1 MNAGIYM
8 DPFSSILRAVTPT
21 VSGQAYQ
28 LLLPVA
34 LILFLTK
41 AISIGFSKLKLPQ
54 VIGFLAAG
62 LLVGLIS
69 FIPSSPQWDA
79 IFGSYA
85 YISDGISILAKFGV
99 VMILF
104 SAGVETDLK
113 SVKAV
118 GVAASV
124 ITSLGVIFPLA
135 FGFTAA
141 YLFRVY
147 GGLAAPAGIT
157 NPIYTDLYYGVILS
171 ATSVSITV
179 ATLKELG
186 RLETKVGNA
195 IVSAAIID
203 DVIGIVLL
211 SLIISLS
218 GSTNGGSDFN
228 LLEFIITKIS
238 GKALPEYIVP
248 LIVIVNMA
256 IFFLLSWAI
265 SRFVRMFFNHLGKKY
280 PHHIRIPIYSL
291 AFCFLWAFVAQAF
304 FQIADITGGYIAGL
318 ILSATSPKDY
328 IDHRAETTSNVFFV
342 PIFFASV
349 AMKMYSGDFSNFFS
363 NPTFLYFGLV
373 WVFVGLLGKVLGA
386 GVGGLICRF
395 SFKDSLKI
403 GVGMMARAE
412 VLIVTAQTGVDSGL
426 ISDKVIPFTLIL
438 ILVSSFITPILLKV
452 LYKNDPPEIGPSAGL
467 GNRPAFAKV
476 PEDTPAIGDPAPKAD
491 STTNSAAK

>member
-1 MNAGIYM
+1 MDFLNIFNA
-8 DPFSSILRAVTPT
+8 SSST
-21 VSGQAYQ
+21 VAGSPYQ

-41 AISIGFSKLKLPQ
+41 AISIGFNKLKLPQ
-54 VIGFLAAG
+54 VIGFLVAG

-69 FIPSSPQWDA
+69 FIPSNPQWEA

-85 YISDGISILAKFGV
+85 YLSKGIDILAKFGV
-99 VMILF
+99 VLILF

-113 SVKAV
+113 SIKAV
-118 GVAASV
+118 GVASMV

-135 FGFTAA
+135 FGFVLAF
-141 YLFRVY
+141 LFRVY
-147 GGLAAPAGIT
+147 GGLAAPAGIS
-157 NPIYTDLYYGVILS
+157 NPIYTDLYYGVVLS

-186 RLETKVGNA
+186 KLESRVGNA

-203 DVIGIVLL
+203 DVIGIILL

-218 GSTNGGSDFN
+218 GNTSGGSDFN
-228 LLEFIITKIS
+228 LLEFIISSIMGHS
-238 GKALPEYIVP
+238 VP
-248 LIVIVNMA
+248 DSITPVLVIVNMA
-256 IFFLLSWAI
+256 FFFLLSWGI
-265 SRFVRMFFNHLGKKY
+265 SYLVRVFFNYLGKKY

-304 FQIADITGGYIAGL
+304 FEIADITGGYVAGL
-318 ILSATSPKDY
+318 MLSATSPKEY

-349 AMKMYSGDFSNFFS
+349 AMKMYSADFSTFFS
-363 NPTFLYFGLV
+363 NPTFLYFGLS
-373 WVFVGLLGKVLGA
+373 WVFVGLLGKILGA
-386 GVGGLICRF
+386 GCGGLMCKF
-395 SFKDSLKI
+395 SAKDSLKI

-426 ISDKVIPFTLIL
+426 ISDKIIPFTLLL
-438 ILVSSFITPILLKV
+438 ILVSSFITPILLKF
-452 LYKNDPPEIGPSAGL
+452 LYKDDINTSLTGGGQTPE
-467 GNRPAFAKV
+467 N
-476 PEDTPAIGDPAPKAD
+476 TPAVAPT
-491 STTNSAAK
+491 SSNPSSGNISSSAPTQKS

>member
-1 MNAGIYM
+1 M
-8 DPFSSILRAVTPT
+8 DFINSILAAANPSTT
-21 VSGQAYQ
+21 GQAYQ

-34 LILFLTK
+34 LILILTK

-54 VIGFLAAG
+54 VIGFLVAG

-69 FIPSSPQWDA
+69 FMPNSKTWES
-79 IFGSYA
+79 IFGSYS

-113 SVKAV
+113 AVKAV
-118 GVAASV
+118 GAAAMV
-124 ITSLGVIFPLA
+124 ITSLGVIFPMA
-135 FGFTAA
+135 FGFVVA
-141 YLFRVY
+141 YFFRVY
-147 GGLAAPAGIT
+147 GGLAAPAGVT

-186 RLETKVGNA
+186 KLETRVGNA

-203 DVIGIVLL
+203 DVIGIILL

-218 GSTNGGSDFN
+218 GSSTGGSDFN
-228 LLEFIITKIS
+228 LLEFIITSIS
-238 GKALPEYIVP
+238 GSALPEFVVPIV
-248 LIVIVNMA
+248 VIVNMA
-256 IFFLLSWAI
+256 IFFLISWGI
-265 SRFVRMFFNHLGKKY
+265 SHLVRLFFNYLGQKY

-304 FQIADITGGYIAGL
+304 FQIADITGGYVAGL
-318 ILSATSPKDY
+318 ILSATSPKEY
-328 IDHRAETTSNVFFV
+328 IDHRAETTANVFFV

-349 AMKMYSGDFSNFFS
+349 AMKMYSGDFSTFFS
-363 NPTFLYFGLV
+363 NPMFLYFGLI

-386 GVGGLICRF
+386 GSGALMCRF
-395 SFKDSLKI
+395 SFKDSAKI
-403 GVGMMARAE
+403 GIGMMARAE

-426 ISDKVIPFTLIL
+426 ISDKIIPFTLIL

-452 LYKNDPPEIGPSAGL
+452 VYKDEMTAVLPDVSRAASTPKDALSSSGNAPAGT
-467 GNRPAFAKV
+467 NPASSDNK
-476 PEDTPAIGDPAPKAD
+476 
-491 STTNSAAK
+491 